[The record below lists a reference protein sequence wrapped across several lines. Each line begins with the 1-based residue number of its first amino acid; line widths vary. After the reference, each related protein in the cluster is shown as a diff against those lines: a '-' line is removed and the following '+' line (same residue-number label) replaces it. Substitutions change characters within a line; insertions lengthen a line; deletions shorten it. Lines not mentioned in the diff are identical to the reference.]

1 MNSQDLSEALE
12 TFATRG
18 GDMEEQYELVKRI
31 ESSALGLDAV
41 SAILAF
47 YERHEDLDTGAPGPL
62 AHFVETFYKA
72 GYERLLAE
80 SVQRKPTLKTLEL
93 LNRLVN
99 GTDEP
104 QLRDSY
110 VSLVEQAAR
119 SDSASFDT
127 KEEAFRLLARYNGQS
142 S

>member
-1 MNSQDLSEALE
+1 MNSEDLSQAL
-12 TFATRG
+12 TAFAASG
-18 GDMEEQYELVKRI
+18 GDMAEQYELVKRI

-47 YERHEDLDTGAPGPL
+47 YERNGDLDTGAPGPL
-62 AHFVETFYKA
+62 AHFVETFYQC
-72 GYERLLAE
+72 GYERLLTE

-93 LNRLVN
+93 LNRLIN

-104 QLRDSY
+104 QLRDRY
-110 VSLVEQAAR
+110 VSLCEQAAH
-119 SDSASFDT
+119 SPSASFHT
-127 KEEAFRLLARYNGQS
+127 KEEAFRLLSRYSGQS